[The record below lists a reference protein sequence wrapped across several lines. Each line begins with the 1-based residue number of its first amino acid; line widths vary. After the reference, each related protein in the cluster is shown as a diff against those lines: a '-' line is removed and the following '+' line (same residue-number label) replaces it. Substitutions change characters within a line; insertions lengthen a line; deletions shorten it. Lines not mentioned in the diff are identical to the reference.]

1 MNAIGTTLKRMQ
13 QLTAGDRQ
21 VRDRLSED
29 LGSGSNSLADHS
41 SENAEVRNYT
51 AFDADVLGQI
61 VQRAEFAGAD
71 FQRPGLVDRDAI
83 NFANVPCSVI
93 TTKSGRP
100 TLCRCADSK
109 LVNENFWAEHRHAA
123 KDIAE
128 NVGDERVSSA
138 VRSLIFNTTASLLSE
153 CGESCNA
160 EQVSDWYRRWSR
172 YTMDSTT
179 AFNAM
184 HQSFE
189 VALGHHRIDIA
200 ASLGVVWRNLHAD
213 VEGMLADRGLLQ
225 QFNRSSRLLTELD
238 LIAFG
243 PSTETMAKFLLLAH
257 QGLVK
262 TKFA

>member
-1 MNAIGTTLKRMQ
+1 MNAIGTTLKRAQ
-13 QLTAGDRQ
+13 GLTAGDRQ

-29 LGSGSNSLADHS
+29 LVSASNSLADHS
-41 SENAEVRNYT
+41 SENTEVRNYT

-61 VQRAEFAGAD
+61 VQQAEFAGAD
-71 FQRPGLVDRDAI
+71 FQSTGLVYRDAI
-83 NFANVPCSVI
+83 GFANVPCSVI

-100 TLCRCADSK
+100 TLCRCDASK
-109 LVNENFWAEHRHAA
+109 LVKENFWVERRHAA
-123 KDIAE
+123 THIAE

-138 VRSLIFNTTASLLSE
+138 VRSLIFNTTESLLSE
-153 CGESCNA
+153 CGESCSA

-189 VALGHHRIDIA
+189 VALCHRRIDIA
-200 ASLGVVWRNLHAD
+200 ASLGVVWRNLRED
-213 VEGMLADRGLLQ
+213 VEGVLADRGLIQ
-225 QFNRSSRLLTELD
+225 QFDRSSRLLTELD

-243 PSTETMAKFLLLAH
+243 PSTETMAKFLLLA
-257 QGLVK
+257 QRGLVK
-262 TKFA
+262 TKCA